1 MLKGGEQ
8 IQRNKTSWFHKLM
21 DGYAWVCN
29 NTRLMVAFLLLYA
42 LLIILIGWHTD
53 QALCYFAGTRH
64 LCGAPYLFVGLLGI
78 ITLIHEADHVW
89 KYKWTK
95 LPIGI
100 LSIYFIYYCM
110 IDFLWWIIETAF
122 CLSVEVSACGT
133 LISAIVSAVVVV
145 IGYRNTKHIRTVSY
159 RIPLGREESNFRVV
173 LISDLHLGAFVGVAH
188 VSRIVNA
195 INHVKPDLIVI
206 AGDLI
211 DDDHSVLSE
220 ADRLKCI
227 SSELRRLKS
236 TYGTVLALGNHDPDT
251 ADPTFRDFLDES
263 NINLLHNQVLKLP
276 AANVIGISDP
286 THNKRIPLG
295 TLLADRNPTKPTI
308 VIDHDPQHMDVAVEQ
323 KADLILSGHTHA
335 GQFFPASILTRT
347 ALGKHRFYGHHKVG
361 NTHTVV
367 TSGVGFFNL
376 PTRIGTHNEIVEIVL

>member
-1 MLKGGEQ
+1 MNQ
-8 IQRNKTSWFHKLM
+8 SCMQHNKTSWFHKLM
-21 DGYAWVCN
+21 CGYAWVCN

-42 LLIILIGWHTD
+42 LLIILIGWHTN
-53 QALCYFAGTRH
+53 QALCYFAEVQH

-78 ITLIHEADHVW
+78 ITLIHEADHAW
-89 KYKWTK
+89 KYKWIK
-95 LPIGI
+95 IPIGI

-122 CLSVEVSACGT
+122 CLPAEVSACGI
-133 LISAIVSAVVVV
+133 LISAIVSAAIVV
-145 IGYRNTKHIRTVSY
+145 IGYRNTKHIRTASY
-159 RIPLGREESNFRVV
+159 RIPLCRARKELHIA

-220 ADRLKCI
+220 VDRLKCI

-236 TYGTVLALGNHDPDT
+236 TYGTVLTLGNHDPDA
-251 ADPTFRDFLDES
+251 ADPAFHAFLDES
-263 NINLLHNQVLKLP
+263 DIILLHNQVLKLP
-276 AANVIGISDP
+276 AVNVIGISDP
-286 THNKRIPLG
+286 THNKRIPLR
-295 TLLADRNPTKPTI
+295 TLLAGRDPAKPTI
-308 VIDHDPQHMDVAVEQ
+308 VIDHDPQHMDAAVER
-323 KADLILSGHTHA
+323 KVDLILSGHTHA
-335 GQFFPASILTRT
+335 GQFLPASILTRI

-361 NTHTVV
+361 NTHAVV
-367 TSGVGFFNL
+367 TSGAGFFNL
-376 PTRIGTHNEIVEIVL
+376 PIRIGTHNEIVEIILE